1 MNRTAQEER
10 DKHGRR
16 VFCKRIVTAA
26 AYTGG
31 LAAIL
36 PGCGGGNPAST
47 IPGSPLPTVT
57 GTVVRDA
64 NNNVT
69 SVSVAVG
76 TGSPLD
82 ATGGMALVTSGAGNF
97 LATRTGAAT
106 FVVVTANCT
115 HQDCAVSNSTG
126 QTYVCPCHGSE
137 FDTSGRVI
145 LGPAVAPLRQFSSQF
160 ANSILTIG

>member
-1 MNRTAQEER
+1 MNRTVEKEG

-31 LAAIL
+31 LAVIL
-36 PGCGGGNPAST
+36 PGCGGGNPTAANL
-47 IPGSPLPTVT
+47 GQPLPTTT
-57 GTVVRDA
+57 GTVA
-64 NNNVT
+64 NGA
-69 SVSVAVG
+69 VSVAVG
-76 TGSPLD
+76 TGSPLN
-82 ATGGMALVTSGAGNF
+82 ATGGMALITSSAGNF

-115 HQDCAVSNSTG
+115 HQDCAVSNFTG
-126 QTYVCPCHGSE
+126 QAYVCPCHGSE
-137 FDTSGRVI
+137 FDTSGRVT

-160 ANSILTIG
+160 ANNILTIG